1 MISGE
6 LLEKILERVAMDA
19 AVIVGMPSEEKYWKY
34 MSGAARGTDSC
45 PCERLAKQESHHY
58 NLYADS
64 M

>member
-1 MISGE
+1 
-6 LLEKILERVAMDA
+6 MDA